1 MHWSKS
7 IDPIVIISGIK
18 WCWLNVC
25 WLKDSQTSKDL
36 ILRVKETRLVS
47 FWFRTQNVCLIVSL
61 FIFIDSCCTT
71 KTLVISDDVEKK
83 TICNDACCKSWQNL
97 LYFISCA
104 WVSTSDVN
112 PDVPECVDSKKKK
125 KRNLCSPRAAGS
137 PPCFHQAASFHAL
150 NVLFWRGSRFPL
162 CKIKTFIAEQLWNL
176 LQYRIFFDRKIQRSW
191 RFSRHSSFR
200 WLNLN
205 FTLIKGKDV

>member
-1 MHWSKS
+1 M
-7 IDPIVIISGIK
+7 P
-18 WCWLNVC
+18 
-25 WLKDSQTSKDL
+25 
-36 ILRVKETRLVS
+36 
-47 FWFRTQNVCLIVSL
+47 L

-71 KTLVISDDVEKK
+71 KTLVISDNVEKK
-83 TICNDACCKSWQNL
+83 TICIDVCCKSWQNL

-125 KRNLCSPRAAGS
+125 KEKKESLLTPCCWKPTMFSPRFLS
-137 PPCFHQAASFHAL
+137 TAASFHAL

-162 CKIKTFIAEQLWNL
+162 CKIKTFIAEHLWNL
-176 LQYRIFFDRKIQRSW
+176 LQYRIFFDRKIKSTS

-205 FTLIKGKDV
+205 FTLIKVKMCHVCGW